1 MSGKRSDPEVPNEL
15 RSLFQVLRDETTI
28 RRDWSVEPDYQTLV
42 DGDRRYVEVSESF
55 CQLTGYSREELIGK
69 RYDDLTAP
77 GTTDIPAVFRLFVRS
92 GYMHGLWML
101 RHRDGTPILV
111 RYEAWVRPDCFIESR
126 MQLVNDS
133 DRFLERLRDSER
145 ETLGSQDKNEVH

>member
-1 MSGKRSDPEVPNEL
+1 
-15 RSLFQVLRDETTI
+15 
-28 RRDWSVEPDYQTLV
+28 
-42 DGDRRYVEVSESF
+42 
-55 CQLTGYSREELIGK
+55 
-69 RYDDLTAP
+69 
-77 GTTDIPAVFRLFVRS
+77 
-92 GYMHGLWML
+92 ML